1 MALTWTASSVP
12 APRLP
17 TRWPNGSAARPATGF
32 VLAATHMPGAFED
45 VVRMVVPE
53 LHRRGL
59 FRTRYEGSTLRE
71 HLGLSRPEALGRV
84 AAVS

>member
-1 MALTWTASSVP
+1 
-12 APRLP
+12 
-17 TRWPNGSAARPATGF
+17 
-32 VLAATHMPGAFED
+32 MPGAFED